1 MRLQASAFEPNIPLI
16 AWQWFPQHLRDGGS
30 DLALSIRSLIE
41 ANAAKAPSSTAIG
54 APGREGLDYAG
65 LLSLADGIAGE
76 LFALGIERG
85 DAVALVLPNGPEMAA
100 AFLSLAAY
108 TTCAPLNP
116 AYRAREFDF
125 YLGDLDATAIII
137 EAGADSPARDVAA
150 SRSVPVVEL
159 EAFTGGPAGGFTL
172 GEGGAHLCGAHG
184 RGDDVALVLHT
195 SGTTSRP
202 KMVPLSHTNLC
213 NSARNVAGVLRLS
226 GDDLCLNV
234 MPLFHIHGLV
244 GALLSSMHAGAGVVC
259 TEGFVAPRF
268 FEWMAECRPSWYSAV
283 PTIHQGILARAA
295 SAADVIERHP
305 LRLIRS
311 SSAALAP
318 KVMAEMERV
327 FGCAVIESYGM
338 TEAAH
343 QMASNPLSPG
353 ERKPGSVGPA
363 AGPEV
368 SVMDDAGDHLS
379 AGETGEIVI
388 RGPNVTR
395 GYAKNPEANS
405 TAFTEGW
412 FRTGD
417 QGYFDDDGYFYIT
430 GRLKEIIN
438 RAGEKISPRE
448 IDETLLEHP
457 AVAQAVAFALP
468 DERLGEDVAAAVI
481 LREGQSATEA
491 ELRAFAAEHLSDFKV
506 PRRFVFLDEIPKGPT
521 GKLQRIGLA
530 EKLGLTGEAPGAVAE
545 FVPPRTDLESRL
557 AAIWASELGVERV
570 GVTDDFFALGGYSLL
585 AVRVFNRIQD
595 AFGVRLPLTVLFE
608 APTIEKL
615 TPYVIAK
622 GLEGGFP
629 PITAIDKGGEGPP
642 LFCIANAD
650 AFIYADL
657 ATRLS
662 GEVPVYGLH
671 PQGLVPP
678 DGPGIE
684 IRPLAAKYL
693 ELIRKVQPAGPYRLV
708 GKCSSGY
715 IAFEIARN
723 LRREGEEIDLLVLI
737 DTPGPYAAS
746 DRLRLLIR
754 KLHRFADHVVDHL
767 KNIAK
772 LSCGERLA
780 YINAGLRRL
789 RSRLSRPGPLRDEEG
804 LPALP
809 IDRAYWM
816 ALKRARLSYEPEEYD
831 GSMVMFLTPEETRR
845 PGSGFGL
852 RWGGYAARGAR
863 EHRIDCMHSEM
874 LHEPYVAEIAEKL
887 KAYLDKPPGG

>member
-1 MRLQASAFEPNIPLI
+1 V
-16 AWQWFPQHLRDGGS
+16 
-30 DLALSIRSLIE
+30 ALSIRGLIE
-41 ANAAKAPSSTAIG
+41 ANAAKAPSSTALG

-65 LLSLADGIAGE
+65 LLSLVDGIACE
-76 LFALGIERG
+76 LFALGVERG
-85 DAVALVLPNGPEMAA
+85 DAVAVVLPNGPEMAA

-125 YLGDLDATAIII
+125 YLGDLDAKAIII
-137 EAGADSPARDVAA
+137 EAGGDSPARDVAA
-150 SRSVPVVEL
+150 ARSLPVVEL
-159 EAFTGGPAGGFTL
+159 EATTGGPAGRFTL
-172 GEGGAHLCGAHG
+172 GEGGVRFGGAHG

-213 NSARNVAGVLRLS
+213 SSARNVAGVLRLS
-226 GDDLCLNV
+226 PDDLCLNV

-259 TEGFVAPRF
+259 TEGFLAPRF

-283 PTIHQGILARAA
+283 PTIHQAVLARAEGA
-295 SAADVIERHP
+295 RDVIERNP

-327 FGCAVIESYGM
+327 FGCPVIESYGM

-343 QMASNPLSPG
+343 QMASNPLPPG

-363 AGPEV
+363 AGPQV
-368 SVMDDAGDHLS
+368 SVMDDAANHLP

-388 RGPNVTR
+388 RGPNVTH
-395 GYAKNPEANS
+395 GYANNPEANS
-405 TAFTEGW
+405 TAFTDGW

-417 QGYFDDDGYFYIT
+417 QGYFDDDGYFRIT
-430 GRLKEIIN
+430 GRIKEIIN
-438 RAGEKISPRE
+438 RAGENISPRE
-448 IDETLLEHP
+448 IDEVLLEHP

-468 DERLGEDVAAAVI
+468 DERLGEDVAAAVV
-481 LREGQSATEA
+481 LREGESATEA
-491 ELRAFAAEHLSDFKV
+491 ELRAFAAEHLSDFKA
-506 PRRFVFLDEIPKGPT
+506 PRRFVFLDAIPKGPT

-530 EKLGLTGEAPGAVAE
+530 DKLGLTGEAPAGAAE

-570 GVTDDFFALGGYSLL
+570 GVADDFFALGGYSLL
-585 AVRVFNRIQD
+585 AARVFNRIHD

-615 TPYVIAK
+615 TPHVIAE

-629 PITAIDKGGEGPP
+629 PITAMEKRGDGPP

-657 ATRLS
+657 ARRLS
-662 GEVPVYGLH
+662 GKVPVYGLH

-678 DGPGIE
+678 EGPGIE
-684 IRPLAAKYL
+684 IRPLAARYL
-693 ELIRKVQPAGPYRLV
+693 ELIREVQPKGPYRLA

-723 LRREGEEIDLLVLI
+723 LRGEGEEIDLLVLI

-746 DRLRLLIR
+746 DRLRLFTR
-754 KLHRFADHVVDHL
+754 KLHRFAGHLADHM
-767 KNIAK
+767 KNLTK
-772 LSCGERLA
+772 LPCGERLA
-780 YINAGLRRL
+780 YVNAGLRRL
-789 RSRLSRPGPLRDEEG
+789 RRRLSQGGAAPGDEEG
-804 LPALP
+804 LPVLP

-816 ALKRARLSYEPEEYD
+816 ALKHARLSYEPEEYD
-831 GSMVMFLTPEETRR
+831 GSMVMFLTPQETRR
-845 PGSGFGL
+845 PRSGFGL
-852 RWGGYAARGAR
+852 RWGQYAARGA
-863 EHRIDCMHSEM
+863 EAHRIDCRHSEL
-874 LHEPYVAEIAEKL
+874 LHEPHVGEIAERL
-887 KAYLDKPPGG
+887 KAYLDKAPGK